1 MAVHTDRSYPPK
13 AGAERSTHRMLGSLA
28 MYRLHHRAS
37 WPALLVLVLC
47 AGCSGLKEGLT
58 HGLVDGHYRSHPVDG
73 PAQRVYLHVADD
85 TLTAY
90 AVTRT
95 DAGRRIDTTAFTVH
109 ALAPVAVAGPCT
121 THTFVKHGWDLDLM
135 YVLLKYRPATA
146 GVPPQLNTDLNG
158 SLYVGYKTDRY
169 TLACDRDP
177 LGHHHRVVR
186 NVGFDVGG
194 FLGIGAT
201 TMNSSVTQE
210 PIAIEYTGMVLT
222 GGVGVFT
229 TIGSLGFGLTGGVDH
244 LLDEYGPRWIYQ
256 HRPWLGL
263 AIGVNLN

>member
-1 MAVHTDRSYPPK
+1 MSKVRPQPCVLFIA
-13 AGAERSTHRMLGSLA
+13 LA
-28 MYRLHHRAS
+28 
-37 WPALLVLVLC
+37 ALSLC
-47 AGCSGLKEGLT
+47 ASCSVLKEGVT
-58 HGLVDGHYRSHPVDG
+58 HGLVDGYYRNR
-73 PAQRVYLHVADD
+73 PAEGRPQPVYLHVEDD

-90 AVTRT
+90 GVTRT
-95 DAGRRIDTTAFTVH
+95 EAGRRIDTTTFTVH
-109 ALAPVAVAGPCT
+109 PLAPAVVSGPCA

-135 YVLLKYRPATA
+135 YVLLKYRPAMA

-158 SLYVGYKTDRY
+158 SLYVGYKTERY
-169 TLACDRDP
+169 TLACAPDP
-177 LGHHHRVVR
+177 LGPHHRTVR

-201 TMNSSVTQE
+201 TMNASVTQD

-229 TIGSLGFGLTGGVDH
+229 TIGSLGFGLTAGVDH

-256 HRPWLGL
+256 DRPWVGL
-263 AIGVNLN
+263 AVGVNLN